1 MAFDLQAHRGG
12 MGLTTEE
19 QPAAYRKALALGVST
34 LELDTQVTA
43 DKKVVVSHDRVIDG
57 TKCRDTGSNHF
68 VGRAI
73 FTLTLAQVQ
82 TLDCGFQQYPGFEE
96 QEVVTGARLAE
107 LRDIVAVWR
116 EAGDPDV
123 WFDIEIKFDPAKAA
137 ESVGREE
144 FVRVVVDEINALGIA
159 DRTMIQSFDWLTLTE
174 VHLLEPT
181 WPLVALAGSDAF
193 PPELAAG
200 VAGVTTYSPRETI
213 VTRAMIVQAH
223 ALGLKV
229 VPWTVDD
236 PQRISVLIALGVDGL
251 ITNYPDRARGMLG
264 ASAPGLPPPI
274 R

>member
-123 WFDIEIKFDPAKAA
+123 WFDIEIKFDPAKPE
-137 ESVGREE
+137 ESVGRGE
-144 FVRVVVDEINALGIA
+144 FTQRVVDEIVALGIGE
-159 DRTMIQSFDWLTLTE
+159 RTLIQSFDWLTLTE
-174 VHLLEPT
+174 VHRLQPT
-181 WPLVALAGSDAF
+181 WPLVALTSSDEF
-193 PPELAAG
+193 GPTLAAG
-200 VAGVTTYSPRETI
+200 VAGVAVYSPRETI
-213 VTRAMIVQAH
+213 VTRGMVEEAH
-223 ALGLKV
+223 RLGLRV
-229 VPWTVDD
+229 IPWTVDD
-236 PQRISVLIALGVDGL
+236 PSRMETLIALGVDGL
-251 ITNYPDRARGMLG
+251 ITNYPDRARTVMAKAGM
-264 ASAPGLPPPI
+264 PLPPQAG
-274 R
+274 